1 LANKFTRKLGPKQIL
16 RIGLKWRRIWLE
28 EVRNL
33 VEETKTKA
41 EGGGETNANEIAS
54 LAAFA

>member
-1 LANKFTRKLGPKQIL
+1 MAADLVGWKKFG
-16 RIGLKWRRIWLE
+16 G
-28 EVRNL
+28 
-33 VEETKTKA
+33 ETKTKA